1 MSLPVSTIPALGIAV
16 RGWPRGL
23 VSDATAILVTA
34 LIGVCGLAAAQDPD
48 PPKIILQTD
57 PEPTEIPLQD
67 SSSVIINPLSGDIT
81 ATPADPAACSGSGGD
96 CDAQVDVISLTTP
109 SEVFQGQSFT
119 ATFNQRGA
127 WECARSG
134 LPGTDWDSDF
144 VAPGSQQVNVLVT
157 SQVAPADYVLRLTCR
172 NGTTGGDAEAFVE
185 RMLTVREAGGSTP
198 QECIDQGRLPPSTW
212 QREVNALASDPDQ
225 VTETWVSMFGATF
238 PLGDEFNL
246 RVRPNRYAAFQ
257 FDTGTQRTRGQ
268 LGFGDLDGEF
278 SGEINTRPAIVSFST
293 CPGDFT
299 PQEGDRARCRLASV
313 GGESSGFF
321 WTRLQDEANIRCLI
335 PENETYFLNIAYV
348 STETQNAS
356 NPEDLEWE
364 CGPSGTTMPCGHGV
378 QAISN

>member
-1 MSLPVSTIPALGIAV
+1 MSLPVSTRSARRIAV
-16 RGWPRGL
+16 RGRLRRALLSAAGVL
-23 VSDATAILVTA
+23 VMASMG
-34 LIGVCGLAAAQDPD
+34 IGGPASAQDAPR
-48 PPKIILQTD
+48 IILQTD
-57 PEPTEIPLQD
+57 PDPIEIPLQD

-172 NGTTGGDAEAFVE
+172 NGTTGGDAEDFVE

-212 QREVNALASDPDQ
+212 SQELNADAS
-225 VTETWVSMFGATF
+225 ETDLNTPSWVSVFGQEF
-238 PLGDEFNL
+238 PFGDAFNM
-246 RVRPNRYAAFQ
+246 RIRPMRYAAFE
-257 FDTGTQRTRGQ
+257 FPTGTQRSSGNVDFSDLGGQ
-268 LGFGDLDGEF
+268 IIGVG
-278 SGEINTRPAIVSFST
+278 TRPAIVSFSA
-293 CPGDFT
+293 CPGDFV
-299 PQEGDRARCRLASV
+299 PQSGDQSRCRLSSV
-313 GGESSGFF
+313 GGVNPGFQ
-321 WTRLQDEANIRCLI
+321 WTRLSGEAITKCLI
-335 PENETYFLNIAYV
+335 PSNETYYLNITYV
-348 STETQNAS
+348 TSASQDAS
-356 NPEDLEWE
+356 NPEDLVWDCE
-364 CGPSGTTMPCGHGV
+364 GQDQPCGHRLQV
-378 QAISN
+378 TSNP